1 MSRVLFSGTK
11 NASSW
16 AFRAWLALREQGL
29 EFEEEVVDIRRPQRS
44 ANLDRIGEFSP
55 PAAVP
60 VLVDDGFVIFDSL
73 AIMEYANE
81 IGNGE
86 LLPSNVK
93 IRARSR
99 SLLGWQH
106 AGLSGICPRLSF
118 ESSFYPD
125 KREMTPEERA
135 GAERIF
141 GVWEAE
147 IQNSGGPF
155 LCGRIS
161 LADLAFVPTILR
173 LHSHSPQLGNWPL
186 TTQWMEKI
194 LNRESVREWLSEAE
208 KLPPVILDDY
218 FG

>member
-1 MSRVLFSGTK
+1 
-11 NASSW
+11 
-16 AFRAWLALREQGL
+16 
-29 EFEEEVVDIRRPQRS
+29 VVDIRRPQRF
-44 ANLDRIGEFSP
+44 ANLDRIGGFSP

-60 VLVDDGFVIFDSL
+60 VLVDEGFVIFDSL

-86 LLPSNVK
+86 LLPSDVK
-93 IRARSR
+93 NRARSR
-99 SLLGWQH
+99 SLLSWQH

-125 KREMTPEERA
+125 KRKMTPEEHA

-141 GVWEAE
+141 RVWEAE

-155 LCGRIS
+155 LCGSIS

-173 LHSHSPQLGNWPL
+173 LHSHSPDLSNWPL
-186 TTQWMEKI
+186 TTHWIEKM
-194 LNRESVREWLSEAE
+194 LNRESVREWLLAAE

-218 FG
+218 LG